1 MADMKIATSAPQE
14 KGARRGPINMANV
27 HHIEIHPQLGGGYR
41 MEHHM
46 NNSGP
51 GPYQPPRMKKIGA
64 DSEEAGHIAALLG
77 HAKEE
82 PGGKPDEEGEHEKTS
97 KPGRAEADEEGE
109 E

>member
-1 MADMKIATSAPQE
+1 MAEVREAKSSEPKAP
-14 KGARRGPINMANV
+14 RGPISMKNV
-27 HHIEIHPQLGGGYR
+27 RHIEIHPQMGGGYR
-41 MEHHM
+41 IEHHM
-46 NNSGP
+46 NNMGSGA
-51 GPYQPPRMKKIGA
+51 YQPPRMKMVGA

-109 E
+109 Q